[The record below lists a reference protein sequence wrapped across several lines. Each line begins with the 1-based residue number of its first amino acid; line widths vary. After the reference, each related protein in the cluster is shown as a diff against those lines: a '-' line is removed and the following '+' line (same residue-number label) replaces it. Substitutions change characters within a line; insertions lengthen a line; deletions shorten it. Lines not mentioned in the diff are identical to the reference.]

1 MSPEHNLYVH
11 DKITGHFHHS
21 SFLGGAATVAA
32 GSIVVEQGKLLELT
46 PHSGHYQPS
55 EEDFARC
62 VQTFK
67 DAGVDQGERN
77 KGFRGSLEPL
87 GLFLRT
93 SIPFI
98 WHILSAFLPRA

>member
-55 EEDFARC
+55 EEDFARR
-62 VQTFK
+62 VQGRSRMLVWIREK
-67 DAGVDQGERN
+67 EI
-77 KGFRGSLEPL
+77 RGSGAHLNPWASSYAPPHRL
-87 GLFLRT
+87 YGVF
-93 SIPFI
+93 
-98 WHILSAFLPRA
+98 